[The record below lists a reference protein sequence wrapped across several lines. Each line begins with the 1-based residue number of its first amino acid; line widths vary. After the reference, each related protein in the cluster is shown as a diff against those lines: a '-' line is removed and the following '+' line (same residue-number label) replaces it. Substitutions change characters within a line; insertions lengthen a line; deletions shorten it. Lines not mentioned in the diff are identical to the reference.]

1 MKTIADLKGA
11 EFLRACNRVR
21 HTVGD
26 LLSKSEV
33 ISITKEQPALTG
45 NESAEEREQAL
56 TKHGKDKVNRIL
68 DLLLDQY
75 AEETNEALMEMCVV
89 EPGEDVTGLD
99 MAMAALEIITQPK
112 MIDFFTRLMKSASA
126 LGVG

>member
-26 LLSKSEV
+26 LLAKSEV
-33 ISITKEQPALTG
+33 ISITKEHPALTG
-45 NESAEEREQAL
+45 KESAEEREEAL

-68 DLLLDQY
+68 DLLLDKY
-75 AEETNEALMEMCVV
+75 ADETNAALMEMCIV
-89 EPGEDVTGLD
+89 EPGEDVKGLD
-99 MAMAALEIITQPK
+99 MAISALEIVTTPK

>member
-11 EFLRACNRVR
+11 DFLRACNRVR

-26 LLSKSEV
+26 LLAKSDV

-45 NESAEEREQAL
+45 KESAEEREEVL

-68 DLLLDQY
+68 DLLLDKY
-75 AEETNEALMEMCVV
+75 AEETNAALMEMCVV
-89 EPGEDVTGLD
+89 EPGDDVTGLD
-99 MAMAALEIITQPK
+99 TAMAALEIVTTPK
-112 MIDFFTRLMKSASA
+112 MIDFFTRLMKSAQS

>member
-26 LLSKSEV
+26 LLAKSDV
-33 ISITKEQPALTG
+33 ISISKEKPALTG
-45 NESAEEREQAL
+45 EETDEEREAL
-56 TKHGKDKVNRIL
+56 LTACGKDKVNRIL
-68 DLLLDQY
+68 DLLLDKY
-75 AEETNEALMEMCVV
+75 AEETNAALMEMCIV
-89 EPGEDVTGLD
+89 ENGEDPTGLD
-99 MAMAALEIITQPK
+99 MAMAGFDIVTSPK
-112 MIDFFTRLMKSASA
+112 MLDFFTRLMKLAPS